1 MKIKA
6 ISLAISTALLTAGLV
21 FSAQANAKGRLVMYC
36 SATNEMCEAE
46 ANAFGEKHDVKVSFI
61 RNGSG
66 STFAKI
72 EAEKNNPQADVW
84 YGGTLD
90 PQSQAGELGL
100 LEAYRSPN
108 VDQLVERFQDPA
120 KVKGN
125 LSSAMYMGILGF
137 GVNTE
142 RLKKLGITEIPK
154 CWKDLTD
161 PRLKGEIQIADPQS
175 SGTAYTAIA
184 TFVQLWGEDKAF
196 NYFKQLHPNISQ
208 YTKSGIAPSRNTARG
223 ETTIGIG
230 FLHDY
235 AMEKQQGAQ
244 MELIVPCEGTGY
256 ELGGVSILKGAR
268 NMENAKLFVDWALS
282 KEGQEVAWKKGNSL
296 QTLTNTTAE
305 QSPSAFDPTK
315 LNLIDYDFEKFGA
328 ADERKRLISKWV
340 DEIKLAK

>member
-125 LSSAMYMGILGF
+125 LSSAIYMGILGF

-184 TFVQLWGEDKAF
+184 TFVQLWGEDEAF

-244 MELIVPCEGTGY
+244 MELIVACEGTGY

>member
-1 MKIKA
+1 MFR
-6 ISLAISTALLTAGLV
+6 ALIV
-21 FSAQANAKGRLVMYC
+21 YC

-46 ANAFGEKHDVKVSFI
+46 IKAFGEKYDVKTSFI

-84 YGGTLD
+84 YGGTFD

-100 LEAYRSPN
+100 LQPYRSPN
-108 VDQLVERFQDPA
+108 VDQIVPRFQDPA

-125 LSSAMYMGILGF
+125 YTSAIYMGILGF

-142 RLKKLGITEIPK
+142 RLKKLGINEVPK

-184 TFVQLWGEDKAF
+184 TFVQLWGEDAAF
-196 NYFKQLHPNISQ
+196 DYFKNLHPNISQ
-208 YTKSGIAPSRNTARG
+208 YTKSGITPSNNTERG

-235 AMEKQQGAQ
+235 ALQKQQGAPIE
-244 MELIVPCEGTGY
+244 MIVPCEGTGY

-268 NMENAKLFVDWALS
+268 NLDNAKHFVDWVLS
-282 KEGQEVAWKKGNSL
+282 KEGQELAWQKGNSL
-296 QTLTNTTAE
+296 QILTNTTAQ
-305 QSPSAFDPTK
+305 QSPTAFDPTK
-315 LNLIDYDFEKFGA
+315 LNLIDYDFEKYGA
-328 ADERKRLISKWV
+328 ADERKRLIGKWV
-340 DEIKLAK
+340 DSIKLSK